1 MNSRTVLL
9 ALSALGVCA
18 SAQADLFLDLELAS
32 YGAGSRQQVSANSNL
47 LYDESTGSETFYNVL
62 ATEHVW
68 DNLITGQTGIISH
81 CVEIYQSVSL
91 NEVYEFGVVPLT
103 DVPQTGGSWPGE
115 MGEQRA
121 ILVRDL
127 YANYVDPLT
136 GGVYDAGAVTND
148 YAAAFQVML
157 WEITH
162 ERFTADTASGMAA
175 QIFVDFGAIQW
186 QTNNED
192 SVGVILEEMK
202 AVLNDGAFASVD
214 VEGWTNPTAQDQSAL
229 IPIPGPA
236 TLIALGIASPFFGR
250 RRRQS

>member
-1 MNSRTVLL
+1 
-9 ALSALGVCA
+9 
-18 SAQADLFLDLELAS
+18 
-32 YGAGSRQQVSANSNL
+32 
-47 LYDESTGSETFYNVL
+47 
-62 ATEHVW
+62 
-68 DNLITGQTGIISH
+68 
-81 CVEIYQSVSL
+81 
-91 NEVYEFGVVPLT
+91 
-103 DVPQTGGSWPGE
+103 
-115 MGEQRA
+115 
-121 ILVRDL
+121 
-127 YANYVDPLT
+127 
-136 GGVYDAGAVTND
+136 
-148 YAAAFQVML
+148 
-157 WEITH
+157 
-162 ERFTADTASGMAA
+162 MAA